1 MIRAVIVTAIAAPLI
16 GGFFV
21 ASLVAGGTTSTVA
34 QTAEVGC
41 TTALGEQPTTQ
52 STITDLAGAQAADAL
67 SAEPALARVT
77 GSKAVA
83 AVDTL
88 FTLANWRDLDRTTVA
103 AWVANPSAPLPA
115 GAAALGPP
123 PAPAADVTGNKP
135 GQLQDAYLAQCQ
147 HALDDLTDDQLAI
160 FLASPASTTNPT
172 VTTSELHRAAVD
184 SMGTQI
190 TPSLTAFVAEQLGL
204 PAGTPLRNLLW
215 SGPRVPPAFIAP
227 GDLIFFD
234 FGSDGPRQLGIVI
247 DASTV
252 ATTANLDGATPHL
265 ATLRTAPLPSINVVF
280 IRPADPVRTTE

>member
-1 MIRAVIVTAIAAPLI
+1 MIRAAIVAAIATPLI

-21 ASLVAGGTTSTVA
+21 ASLVAGGTASTVT

-41 TTALGEQPTTQ
+41 TTALGEQPAPE
-52 STITDLAGAQAADAL
+52 STIADLAGAQAADAL
-67 SAEPALARVT
+67 SAEPELARAT
-77 GSKAVA
+77 GAKAVA
-83 AVDTL
+83 AVNTL
-88 FTLANWRDLDRTTVA
+88 FTLTNWRDLDRTAVA
-103 AWVANPSAPLPA
+103 AWVANPAAPLPA
-115 GAAALGPP
+115 GAAALGAP
-123 PAPAADVTGNKP
+123 PAVATDNQEP
-135 GQLQDAYLAQCQ
+135 QLQDAYLAQCQ
-147 HALDDLTDDQLAI
+147 HALDALTDDQLAN
-160 FLASPASTTNPT
+160 FLAPPASTTNPT

-184 SMGTQI
+184 SMGAQV
-190 TPSLTAFVAEQLGL
+190 TPNLAAFVAEQLGRD
-204 PAGTPLRNLLW
+204 AGTPLRDLLW
-215 SGPRVPPAFIAP
+215 SGARVPPAFIAP